1 MSNPSNPPLPP
12 PAPRPP
18 CFLACFPSKVVSA
31 LETSLTGNQPMADID
46 ARKMQW
52 QTVDVTG
59 GAVQAQLEENGPAFN
74 SR

>member
-1 MSNPSNPPLPP
+1 MCTWHMSKPTPCPP
-12 PAPRPP
+12 PPTPVFAP
-18 CFLACFPSKVVSA
+18 FKVVSA
-31 LETSLTGNQPMADID
+31 HETSLTGNQPMADID

-74 SR
+74 AR